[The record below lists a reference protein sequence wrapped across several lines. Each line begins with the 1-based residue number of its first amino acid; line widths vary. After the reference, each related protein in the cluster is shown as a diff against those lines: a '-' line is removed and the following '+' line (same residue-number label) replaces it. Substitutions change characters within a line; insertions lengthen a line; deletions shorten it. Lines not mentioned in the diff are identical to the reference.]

1 MTDAAGADSDG
12 VSFLKGNRMRTFILI
27 MILCISPAFAQQYPR
42 WFLYQGDVNCRPN
55 TVAIAGVSTFYRDS
69 AVAGGFRSA
78 CALQAKYFQMVITGG
93 QAFWG
98 TEGGTF
104 AIGSEYAERYDSSLV
119 DLFLSRFHVLASFGD
134 KQKMIVVAG
143 DRECELSDEMRA
155 IVSVNTIKQPSWVE
169 SLPEQDG
176 YLYGVGMSQEYFYEQ
191 SSWQTAEKNAY
202 MSIARSIG
210 IRVQGMQ
217 KQDAVEHQDVRNE
230 DLNAVMH
237 QVEVI
242 ARWKDAVKKV
252 FYVLSRA
259 KE

>member
-1 MTDAAGADSDG
+1 
-12 VSFLKGNRMRTFILI
+12 MRTLFLILF
-27 MILCISPAFAQQYPR
+27 LFQVPAFSQQYPR
-42 WFLYQGDVNCRPN
+42 WFLYQGEVNCRPN
-55 TVAIAGVSTFYRDS
+55 AAAIVGASTFYRDS

-78 CALQAKYFQMVITGG
+78 CTLQAKYFQMAVTGG

-134 KQKMIVVAG
+134 KQQMIVLAG
-143 DRECELSDEMRA
+143 DRECELSDEMRES
-155 IVSVNTIKQPSWVE
+155 VSLNTIQQPSWIE
-169 SLPEQDG
+169 SLPEQEG
-176 YLYGVGMSQEYFYEQ
+176 YIYGAGMSQEYFYEQ
-191 SSWQTAEKNAY
+191 SSWQSAEKNSY

-210 IRVQGMQ
+210 IRVKGMQ
-217 KQDAVEHQDVRNE
+217 KQDSAEHQDVRDE
-230 DLNAVMH
+230 ELNAVMH

-242 ARWKDAVKKV
+242 ARWRDTADKV

-259 KE
+259 KK